1 MIADE
6 DPGTVA
12 DGLAD
17 RRATAAVPGARP
29 AFHLSIIA
37 RLGRST
43 PARQDSTEKRAC
55 RQTADDARGDAGAI
69 PAVSV
74 LSFLRV
80 VLPYRRTPLLQ
91 GPLLLDPPLLLL
103 LLSGGG
109 RSRKDC
115 EDDRYGGRGAM

>member
-6 DPGTVA
+6 NPGTVV

-17 RRATAAVPGARP
+17 RRATAAIPGARP
-29 AFHLSIIA
+29 AFHLSVIG
-37 RLGRST
+37 RLGGSA
-43 PARQDSTEKRAC
+43 PARQDPAEKRAG
-55 RQTADDARGDAGAI
+55 RQTADDARGDPGAV

-80 VLPYRRTPLLQ
+80 VLPYRRAPLLQ